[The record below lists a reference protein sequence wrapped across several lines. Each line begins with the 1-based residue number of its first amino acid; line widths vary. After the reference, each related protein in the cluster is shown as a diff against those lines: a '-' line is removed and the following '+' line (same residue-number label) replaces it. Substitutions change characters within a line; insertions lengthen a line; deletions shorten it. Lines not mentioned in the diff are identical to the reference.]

1 MLALVLFAIEL
12 IAVQAINTPARGCFD
27 ALNDVVER
35 FLGLL
40 DVPLPLLLQLLADSA
55 TGMRQ
60 PRDLLKMRR
69 WAWVFIAAIHFS
81 D

>member
-1 MLALVLFAIEL
+1 M
-12 IAVQAINTPARGCFD
+12 GCFD

-35 FLGLL
+35 FWGVL
-40 DVPLPLLLQLLADSA
+40 DVPRPLLLQLLADSA

-69 WAWVFIAAIHFS
+69 WVEAFIFS
-81 D
+81 G